1 MSIGAMMANYT
12 GGFFYTGSFNT
23 KKAEDTSAFEQL
35 AENKAQECKEAVR
48 GETNRT
54 DGGKVPYTRCIT
66 ANIKTREMVASSG
79 ENGEMIYSYR
89 STEQHFSILINSNGS
104 DKKYTIQGTDENGEK
119 FEREFNP
126 YDVDPKDADFPEFSA
141 LCLYLKQTDETADLL
156 ANEYFGEG
164 DIFEKKDYM
173 GMLEDFASDEIF
185 LQGRKMMECAFEL
198 VNSLHDFAA
207 RRLGLASMPDQES
220 IDKLL
225 TDRSI
230 KADQDIP
237 DTVVTNHTE
246 YTDPKTAQ
254 IVPVD
259 VKYITAYSENG
270 ISCKEILK
278 DGDKKRTRDLWSID
292 FQNEDDLYK
301 VREFLKGFN
310 NDQNLTF
317 ASNEGF
323 WRDFL
328 EGKVDVERFKEYYAS
343 TNNGVIDFEGEMQK
357 GRKLRDILSDEY
369 AGYVNNQH
377 FVGQVFTEQEM
388 WDNWYA
394 QIEAS
399 QKAARADGS
408 GIEPPKETIIT
419 TDNKVGVDWEPYGRT
434 HVEML
439 VKQYGEDSP
448 YAKALRAI
456 EQSFDATFPGM
467 PDYIKDD
474 WIEMCI
480 DSGMNQITGI
490 SFDGKDM
497 HISQIMIQ
505 KFVNDYNLSHGNYQY
520 ADFGW
525 GKSVESMIR
534 ILNKGIHDIDFPL
547 AGQPEHSED
556 VKKMI
561 ANERSFYVDFL
572 KKIGAA

>member
-1 MSIGAMMANYT
+1 MAIGAMMANYT

-35 AENKAQECKEAVR
+35 AENKAKECNDEAKESLK
-48 GETNRT
+48 RT
-54 DGGKVPYTRCIT
+54 DGGKVAYSRCIT
-66 ANIKTREMVASSG
+66 ASIKTQEMAASSG

-89 STEQHFSILINSNGS
+89 SMEQQFSILINSDGS
-104 DKKYTIQGTDENGEK
+104 DKKYTIQGTDKNGEK
-119 FEREFNP
+119 FEREFDP

-156 ANEYFGEG
+156 ANEYFGGG

-173 GMLEDFASDEIF
+173 GMLEGFASDEVHS
-185 LQGRKMMECAFEL
+185 QGRKMMECALEL
-198 VNSLHDFAA
+198 VNLLHDFAT
-207 RRLGLASMPDQES
+207 RRLGFASMPDQDS

-225 TDRSI
+225 TDRYE
-230 KADQDIP
+230 KDDQDIP
-237 DTVVTNHTE
+237 DSVVSNHTE
-246 YTDPKTAQ
+246 YTDPKTGQ
-254 IVPVD
+254 TVPVD
-259 VKYITAYSENG
+259 VRYVTAYSEKG

-278 DGDKKRTRDLWSID
+278 DGDKKRSRDLWNID
-292 FQNEDDLYK
+292 FKDEDDLSK
-301 VREFLKGFN
+301 VREFLKSFSD
-310 NDQNLTF
+310 DQNLTF

-323 WRDFL
+323 WRDYL
-328 EGKVDVERFKEYYAS
+328 DGKVDVEGFKEYYAS

-357 GRKLRDILSDEY
+357 GRKLRDILGDEY
-369 AGYVNNQH
+369 AGYLNNQH
-377 FVGQVFTEQEM
+377 FVGQAFTEQEM

-399 QKAARADGS
+399 QKAAMANDPGM
-408 GIEPPKETIIT
+408 EPPTETIIT
-419 TDNKVGVDWEPYGRT
+419 TDNKTGVAGEPYGRSR
-434 HVEML
+434 VEML
-439 VKQYGEDSP
+439 VEKYGEDSP

-467 PDYIKDD
+467 PDDIKDD

-490 SFDGKDM
+490 SLDGKHM
-497 HISQIMIQ
+497 HISQIMVQ
-505 KFVNDYNLSHGNYQY
+505 KFVNEYNLSQGNYQY
-520 ADFGW
+520 VDFGW
-525 GKSVESMIR
+525 GRSVESMIR

-547 AGQPEHSED
+547 AGQPEKSAD
-556 VKKMI
+556 VRKMV
-561 ANERSFYVDFL
+561 ANERSFYVGFL